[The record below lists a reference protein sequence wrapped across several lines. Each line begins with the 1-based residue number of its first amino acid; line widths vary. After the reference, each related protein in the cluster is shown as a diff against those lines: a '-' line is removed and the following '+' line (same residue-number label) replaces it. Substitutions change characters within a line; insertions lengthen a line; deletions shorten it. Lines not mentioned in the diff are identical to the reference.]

1 MAIVVET
8 AADVIRDHIAR
19 NILFSSK
26 GYPYS
31 DDASFLEEGI
41 IDSMN
46 VMELIAF
53 VEESFG
59 IQINDDEIMP
69 DNFDSVSR
77 IAAFVERK
85 RP

>member
-1 MAIVVET
+1 MAIVIDS
-8 AADVIRDHIAR
+8 AAEVIRDHIAR
-19 NILFSSK
+19 NILFSSR

-53 VEESFG
+53 VEECFR
-59 IQINDDEIMP
+59 IQINDDDITP

-85 RP
+85 RS

>member
-1 MAIVVET
+1 MAIVIDSV
-8 AADVIRDHIAR
+8 ADVIRDHIAR
-19 NILFSSK
+19 NILFSTK
-26 GYPYS
+26 GYPYP

-53 VEESFG
+53 VEECFG
-59 IQINDDEIMP
+59 LQINDDEIMP

-77 IAAFVERK
+77 IAAFVEGKRK
-85 RP
+85 